1 MPNAPMNKWIVSPIV
16 FAMLIAGMLAGCD
29 TERKEMPTKGHVT
42 VAVAESV
49 GPMIAM
55 EKDTFEDIYPQ
66 AHVETMVMSSR
77 EAIARFFNDS
87 ITIIVSA
94 RALNSEER
102 EVAKKANITIAEFRI
117 AWDGVAVITNSA
129 NTVKGLRTT
138 QLDSVL
144 TGKITR
150 WDKLGSILATPIEL
164 CMPNRNTGTYE
175 FAVGKIHKSSDTLR
189 SPTAVARSSAEMVK
203 YVASHSS
210 AIGLVGLNWLK
221 GNEENIVALELAD
234 PNAPD
239 SLGTRGKFFS
249 PHQAYIY
256 QKYYPLT
263 RDIFIY
269 SRADNY
275 GVAAG
280 FTTFITSAPGQKI
293 VMNSGL
299 VPATMP
305 VRLVE
310 TTSKPVQ

>member
-1 MPNAPMNKWIVSPIV
+1 MNKWIFHPIV
-16 FAMLIAGMLAGCD
+16 FAILAASILGGCD

-42 VAVAESV
+42 VAVAESIA
-49 GPMIAM
+49 PMIAM
-55 EKDTFEDIYPQ
+55 EKDTFEDLYPQ
-66 AHVETMVMSSR
+66 AHVETIVMSAR
-77 EAIARFFNDS
+77 EAIAKLFNDS
-87 ITIIVSA
+87 ITVIVSS

-102 EVAKKANITIAEFRI
+102 EVAKKANLTIGEFRI
-117 AWDGVAVITNSA
+117 AWDGVAVIVNRA

-144 TGKITR
+144 TGKITQ
-150 WDKLGSILATPIEL
+150 WDKLGSVLATPIDICL
-164 CMPNRNTGTYE
+164 PNRNTGTYE
-175 FAVGKIHKSSDTLR
+175 FAIATIHKGTDSLR
-189 SPTAVARSSAEMVK
+189 APAAVARSSAEMVK
-203 YVASHSS
+203 YVSSHASS
-210 AIGLVGLNWLK
+210 IGLVGLNWLK

-239 SLGTRGKFFS
+239 SAGTKGKYFS

-280 FTTFITSAPGQKI
+280 FTTFIASAPGQKI
-293 VMNSGL
+293 VMSSGL

-305 VRLVE
+305 VRLIE
-310 TTSKPVQ
+310 TTSKPIQ